1 MRHLHPRRLTA
12 LAYIAS
18 LAGALSTAATLAAPT
33 TPTTPSAPTSA
44 AVRVIVGPTPIPGG
58 EARAADD
65 ITVVNGAL
73 AFAIAVDSPVPY
85 GVPRGALVDAA
96 AVRHGVI
103 GHDHVEFA
111 DFIPNAWSAW
121 PNTFHR
127 VTILERGPRRVVVR
141 AERDWGAVLVTTTYT
156 LAAGSDTIAI
166 ATTMHN
172 LGTATLRGLLSGMTL
187 WQKGGFRFGLPG
199 VASCDDGPATGALAD
214 RVVAYG
220 RHWSIALHAPYLDH
234 VANGCRDLF
243 RRHDLAPGA
252 TRRFDA
258 WLQVGVRDDLAPV
271 VRESIEREHLPH
283 GRLHG
288 RVAFQD
294 GTPVPRP
301 VIVAER
307 RGTTYAW
314 AVGRDGRYDVA
325 LPAGHYA
332 VHATA
337 RDASDSAA
345 VRVALARGADRRV
358 DFRGLEPAGRVRFTI
373 TNAATGA
380 PLDARLTIVHGALPV
395 VETQGGHTF
404 FTALRRRGRAAFA
417 IAPGQYVFDVESG
430 GGFLGPGRRVPV
442 DVAPGRTTAVAVRL
456 ARWFDP
462 PRDGWFAAD
471 LHHHADQAEAVTP
484 PRDLARSQLAAGL
497 DLLFVSD
504 HDSTVNLPILARIAA
519 ARGIPFLPSIEFSPS
534 WGHINAYPLRLDA
547 KPSVDPTTATIE
559 QIVDEA
565 HQMGATVVEIN
576 HPYIPYGY
584 FTSLAHGTAPGGF
597 DPRFDVVEINAAAAA
612 DDGRVLHTIWNF
624 WNAGDR
630 YYLAAGTDTH
640 DVWNEVSGRVRTFV
654 HLDGRPSAARFADA
668 LRAGHAYVSY
678 GPLIEPRTMFGDDLK
693 TTAGAPFDLAFRLE
707 SVAGLARV
715 RLIEN
720 GTVRQ
725 VRRFP
730 GAPRRAD
737 VDFRESVRRAGWF
750 ALIVEDAAGRRAYTD
765 PIWVDVVDARAAT
778 QPSASAA
785 SGWAPGSGRK
795 NSSTAAGSTSSI
807 RAGRQRGRL
816 SLSISSARTPS
827 TRSP

>member
-1 MRHLHPRRLTA
+1 MMPRMRHPPTHRLAA
-12 LAYIAS
+12 LAAALLIAAFAPNAAHAARAP
-18 LAGALSTAATLAAPT
+18 AGAR
-33 TPTTPSAPTSA
+33 
-44 AVRVIVGPTPIPGG
+44 VRVIIGPTPIPGG
-58 EARAADD
+58 EARAAHD
-65 ITVVNGAL
+65 ITVVNDAL

-85 GVPRGALVDAA
+85 GVPRGALVDVA
-96 AVRHGVI
+96 AVRDGVI
-103 GHDHVEFA
+103 GHDHVVFA

-121 PNTFHR
+121 PNTVHR
-127 VTILERGPRRVVVR
+127 VTVLEHDPRRVVVR
-141 AERDWGAVLVTTTYT
+141 AVRDWGAVLITTTYT
-156 LAAGSDTIAI
+156 LTAGSDTIAI
-166 ATTMHN
+166 TTTMQN
-172 LGTATLRGLLSGMTL
+172 RGTAPLRGLLSGMTL

-199 VASCDDGPATGALAD
+199 VASCDHGPATGALAD

-220 RHWSIALHAPYLDH
+220 PHWSIALHAPYLDH

-252 TRRFDA
+252 TQRFDA

-271 VRESIEREHLPH
+271 VRESIEREHLPN
-283 GRLHG
+283 GRIHG
-288 RVAFQD
+288 RVSFAD

-314 AVGRDGRYDVA
+314 AVGHDGRYDFQ
-325 LPAGHYA
+325 LPVGRYA
-332 VHATA
+332 IHATGH
-337 RDASDSAA
+337 DASDSAS
-345 VRVALARGADRRV
+345 VRVALAPGEDRRL
-358 DFRGLEPAGRVRFTI
+358 DLRGLEPAGQVRFTI
-373 TNAATGA
+373 TNAVTGA
-380 PLDARLTIVHGALPV
+380 PLDARITIAHGALPV

-404 FTALRRRGRAAFA
+404 FTALGRRGRASFA
-417 IAPGQYVFDVESG
+417 IAPGRYVFDVESG
-430 GGFLGPGRRVPV
+430 GGFLGPGQRVPV
-442 DVAPGRTTAVAVRL
+442 DVVPGRETRVAVRL
-456 ARWFDP
+456 TRWFDP

-547 KPSVDPTTATIE
+547 QPSVDPTTATIE
-559 QIVDEA
+559 QIFHEA
-565 HQMGATVVEIN
+565 HRMGATVVEIN

-597 DPRFDVVEINAAAAA
+597 DPHFDVIEINAAASA
-612 DDGRVLHTIWNF
+612 DDPQVLHALWAF

-630 YYLAAGTDTH
+630 YYLAGGTDTH

-654 HLDGRPSAARFADA
+654 HLDGKPTAARFADA

-678 GPLIEPRTMFGDDLK
+678 GPLIEPQTMFGDDLK

-715 RLIEN
+715 SLIEN
-720 GTVRQ
+720 GKVHR
-725 VRRFP
+725 VRRFS
-730 GAPRRAD
+730 GAPKRAD

-765 PIWVDVVDARAAT
+765 PIWIDVADPRSALPDPAAT
-778 QPSASAA
+778 V
-785 SGWAPGSGRK
+785 APPR
-795 NSSTAAGSTSSI
+795 
-807 RAGRQRGRL
+807 
-816 SLSISSARTPS
+816 
-827 TRSP
+827 

>member
-1 MRHLHPRRLTA
+1 AATAA
-12 LAYIAS
+12 LAP
-18 LAGALSTAATLAAPT
+18 AGGP
-33 TPTTPSAPTSA
+33 
-44 AVRVIVGPTPIPGG
+44 VRVIVGPTPIPGG
-58 EARAADD
+58 DARAAND

-85 GVPRGALVDAA
+85 GVPRGALVDVA
-96 AVRHGVI
+96 AVRGGVI
-103 GHDHVEFA
+103 GHDHVVFA

-127 VTILERGPRRVVVR
+127 VTVLERGPRRVVVR

-172 LGTATLRGLLSGMTL
+172 RGTEPLRGLLSGMTL

-252 TRRFDA
+252 ARRFDA

-283 GRLHG
+283 GRIHG
-288 RVAFQD
+288 RVVFEN

-301 VIVAER
+301 VVVAER

-314 AVGRDGRYDVA
+314 AVGHDGRYRFE
-325 LPAGHYA
+325 LPAGRYTLYA
-332 VHATA
+332 TGH
-337 RDASDSAA
+337 DDSDSAKTQ
-345 VRVALARGADRRV
+345 VVLAPGADRRA
-358 DFRGLEPAGRVRFTI
+358 DFRGLAPAGRVRFTI
-373 TNAATGA
+373 TDAATGA
-380 PLDARLTIVHGALPV
+380 PLDARLTIVHGAHPV
-395 VETQGGHTF
+395 VETLGGHTF
-404 FTALRRRGRAAFA
+404 FTDLDRRGRASFA
-417 IAPGQYVFDVESG
+417 IAPGHTVFEVESG
-430 GGFLGPGRRVPV
+430 GDFLGPGRRVPV

-462 PRDGWFAAD
+462 PRAGWYAAD

-519 ARGIPFLPSIEFSPS
+519 ARRIPFLPSIEFSPS

-547 KPSVDPTTATIE
+547 KPTIDPSSATIE
-559 QIVDEA
+559 QIIHEA
-565 HQMGATVVEIN
+565 HQMGATVVQIN

-597 DPRFDVVEINAAAAA
+597 DPHFDLVEINAAAAA
-612 DDGRVLHTIWNF
+612 DDGRVLHTMWSF

-630 YYLAAGTDTH
+630 YYLAGGTDTH
-640 DVWNEVSGRVRTFV
+640 DVWNEVSGRVRTFA
-654 HLDGRPSAARFADA
+654 HLDGRPTAARFADA

-707 SVAGLARV
+707 SVEGLAQV
-715 RLIEN
+715 TLIEN
-720 GTVRQ
+720 GRVHR

-737 VDFRESVRRAGWF
+737 VDFRETVGHAGWF
-750 ALIVEDAAGRRAYTD
+750 SLVVEDAAGRRAYTD
-765 PIWVDVVDARAAT
+765 PIWVDVVDASAAT
-778 QPSASAA
+778 QASASAA
-785 SGWAPGSGRK
+785 SGWTPGSARK
-795 NSSTAAGSTSSI
+795 NASTTAGSTASI

-816 SLSISSARTPS
+816 SLSTINARTPS
-827 TRSP
+827 SKSP